1 MTPRHVGMRGLL
13 LVLALGEL
21 ACPARAPGPPSPGAP
36 AATVVVKAARLLDV
50 EAGRWIERPAV
61 VISGDR
67 VLAIE
72 EHGAA
77 KDRESATIVDL
88 GDASL
93 LPGLIDAHV
102 HLAWGGQGAG
112 ADLPGAAEARTTL
125 LAGFTTVRNLGSTG
139 GADLR
144 LRDAIANG
152 TVVGPR
158 MLVSGPGLG
167 SKGGVCDQVFAGEG
181 VIAGAEEAR
190 SRVERLTADRVDVIK
205 VCAGGQVIPAPV
217 RDLTSTELSLDELKA
232 VVEAAHGH
240 GLRVAAHAQGPA
252 AISAAVEAGVDSIEH
267 AGLLDRETI
276 DRMLAHKTVLVPT
289 LYRLDWVLEQQ
300 EKQNAP
306 PAALERLRDGRERAR
321 TGLAEAIRS
330 GVPIVVGT
338 DATVFPHGLNARELA
353 VLVEAGLSPLEAIRA
368 ATTRA
373 AALLGW
379 SDKIGTL
386 APGKLADIIAVDG
399 DPLTDVTTLERV
411 RFVMLGG
418 QVILNGP
425 HPIQEE

>member
-1 MTPRHVGMRGLL
+1 M
-13 LVLALGEL
+13 
-21 ACPARAPGPPSPGAP
+21 
-36 AATVVVKAARLLDV
+36 
-50 EAGRWIERPAV
+50 
-61 VISGDR
+61 
-67 VLAIE
+67 
-72 EHGAA
+72 
-77 KDRESATIVDL
+77 
-88 GDASL
+88 
-93 LPGLIDAHV
+93 
-102 HLAWGGQGAG
+102 
-112 ADLPGAAEARTTL
+112 
-125 LAGFTTVRNLGSTG
+125 
-139 GADLR
+139 
-144 LRDAIANG
+144 
-152 TVVGPR
+152 
-158 MLVSGPGLG
+158 
-167 SKGGVCDQVFAGEG
+167 
-181 VIAGAEEAR
+181 
-190 SRVERLTADRVDVIK
+190 
-205 VCAGGQVIPAPV
+205 
-217 RDLTSTELSLDELKA
+217 
-232 VVEAAHGH
+232 
-240 GLRVAAHAQGPA
+240 
-252 AISAAVEAGVDSIEH
+252 
-267 AGLLDRETI
+267 LDRLDTG
-276 DRMLAHKTVLVPT
+276 
-289 LYRLDWVLEQQ
+289 LDWVLEQQ

-425 HPIQEE
+425 QPIQEE